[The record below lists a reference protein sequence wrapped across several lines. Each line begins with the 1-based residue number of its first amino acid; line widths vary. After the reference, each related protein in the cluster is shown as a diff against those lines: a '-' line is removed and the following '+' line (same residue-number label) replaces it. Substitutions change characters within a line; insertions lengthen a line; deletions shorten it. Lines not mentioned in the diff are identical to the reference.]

1 MTVGTLVVTAILVVI
16 VAAIIISMVRS
27 HRAGKH
33 VGCDG
38 CGACGVSQ
46 GGHENAQRGDH
57 HAHHH
62 GAGACGCASVES
74 MIARMNKDL
83 DEADSKY

>member
-1 MTVGTLVVTAILVVI
+1 MTLGTLVVTAIVVVI

-38 CGACGVSQ
+38 CGACGHNHGESS
-46 GGHENAQRGDH
+46 HS
-57 HAHHH
+57 H
-62 GAGACGCASVES
+62 GAGCGCANVDA
-74 MIARMNKDL
+74 MIERMNEISPKT
-83 DEADSKY
+83 E

>member
-38 CGACGVSQ
+38 CGACGHNHGESS
-46 GGHENAQRGDH
+46 HS
-57 HAHHH
+57 H
-62 GAGACGCASVES
+62 GAGCGCANVDA
-74 MIARMNKDL
+74 MIERMD
-83 DEADSKY
+83 AISSKTE

>member
-1 MTVGTLVVTAILVVI
+1 MTLGTLVVTAILVVI

-38 CGACGVSQ
+38 CGACGHNHDESSHWCRLRVC
-46 GGHENAQRGDH
+46 E
-57 HAHHH
+57 
-62 GAGACGCASVES
+62 CG
-74 MIARMNKDL
+74 RND
-83 DEADSKY
+83 